1 MRMKRALVLAAFCSC
16 AQAGTWGLQ
25 VHGLSYSFSE
35 RHPAPWTEVND
46 GFALRYTYD
55 ETYSVQVGH
64 YRNQQTVQGFN
75 FFTNYGVLDYTPW
88 QTGSLRWGLFA
99 GVQSGFD
106 GYLLQMKDGMPRI
119 TELQEYG
126 VEPAIGLLARH
137 QRGRINFTVRFMPGT
152 ESGLPAMLMGEC
164 GLNF

>member
-1 MRMKRALVLAAFCSC
+1 MRMKRALVIASLCSC

-25 VHGLSYSFSE
+25 VHGLSYSFAE
-35 RHPAPWTEVND
+35 RQPAPWTTVND
-46 GFALRYTYD
+46 GFALRYAFD
-55 ETYSVQVGH
+55 DTYSAQVGH

-106 GYLLQMKDGMPRI
+106 GYLLQLKDGMPRI
-119 TELQEYG
+119 TELYEHG

-137 QRGRINFTVRFMPGT
+137 QRGHINITVRFMPGT
-152 ESGLPAMLMGEC
+152 ESGLPATLMGEF
-164 GLNF
+164 GVNF